1 MNQSRRGF
9 EEGRFSYLALSQAQ
23 KTLFDLREREVES
36 AALYLRLLVEADRLT
51 ASAQDIRP

>member
-1 MNQSRRGF
+1 
-9 EEGRFSYLALSQAQ
+9 LSQAQ